1 MRGLPYVARLAFGLR
16 RPKAK
21 LRGTDVAGEITALGP
36 NVTSFKVGDQVYG
49 WCPRAPIAEYVC
61 VSEHFIACKPTN
73 LTFEQAAAVP
83 LAATTALQGLRD
95 VGKVQP
101 GQKVLVNG
109 ASGGVGTFAVQL
121 AKAFGAEVTG
131 VCGPSNTDLVRSLG
145 ADHVIDYTENDF
157 TRSGK
162 RYDCLFDNVGNRSLS
177 DLRRVLA
184 PRGTLIPNAG
194 SGGPWLGPLRPLAQ
208 AFLVSMFVR
217 QRTRPFFT
225 KGEPLRPG
233 CPDRVD
239 SGWEGHARHRPH
251 L

>member
-1 MRGLPYVARLAFGLR
+1 M
-16 RPKAK
+16 
-21 LRGTDVAGEITALGP
+21 
-36 NVTSFKVGDQVYG
+36 
-49 WCPRAPIAEYVC
+49 
-61 VSEHFIACKPTN
+61 
-73 LTFEQAAAVP
+73 
-83 LAATTALQGLRD
+83 
-95 VGKVQP
+95 
-101 GQKVLVNG
+101 VNG

-162 RYDCLFDNVGNRSLS
+162 RYDCLFDNVGNRSHS

-217 QRTRPFFT
+217 QRMRPFFT
-225 KGEPLRPG
+225 KANHCDLGVLTELIQVGKVMPVI
-233 CPDRVD
+233 DRTYELEQA
-239 SGWEGHARHRPH
+239 SEAIRHLEEGHARGKVVIVISW
-251 L
+251 